1 MPYFQ
6 GMKAFSYLRVSGKGQ
21 VDGDGFERQRQAI
34 AKRAKADGFEVVR
47 EFIDAGISGTKDMD
61 ERPALSELFAAIVS
75 NGVRV
80 VIIERADR
88 LARDVMVGE
97 ILLSQ
102 FREEGAKVIDAE
114 SGIDLTA
121 DDPDNATSTLV
132 RQILAVVAQFEKT
145 SIVAKL
151 RKARA
156 RKRAETGRCEGRK
169 PFGSLAGE
177 DAALSR
183 MRQLRRKPIGKD
195 KRMSFAKIA
204 DQLNAEGIQT
214 RSGEPWAASS
224 VRDILN
230 RRSLDK
236 T

>member
-1 MPYFQ
+1 
-6 GMKAFSYLRVSGKGQ
+6 MKAFSYLRVSGKGQ

-61 ERPALSELFAAIVS
+61 ERPALSDLFAAIVG

-80 VIIERADR
+80 VLIERADR

-102 FREEGAKVIDAE
+102 FREEGVKVIEAE

-121 DDPDNATSTLV
+121 DDPDNATATLV

-156 RKRAETGRCEGRK
+156 RKRAEHGRCEGRK
-169 PFGSLAGE
+169 PYGE
-177 DAALSR
+177 RHGEQEAIAR
-183 MRQLRRKPIGKD
+183 MRQLRRKPIGKS

-204 DQLNAEGIQT
+204 SVLQAEGFKT
-214 RSGEPWAASS
+214 RTGEAWAASS
-224 VRDILN
+224 IRFILSKKQPTPTN
-230 RRSLDK
+230 HED
-236 T
+236 

>member
-1 MPYFQ
+1 
-6 GMKAFSYLRVSGKGQ
+6 MKAFSYLRVSGKSQ
-21 VDGDGFERQRQAI
+21 VDGDGFDRQREAI
-34 AKRAKADGFEVVR
+34 KKRAKADGFEIVR

-61 ERPALSELFAAIVS
+61 NRPALSELFAAIVG
-75 NGVRV
+75 NGVKA

-102 FREEGAKVIDAE
+102 FREEGAKVIEAE

-121 DDPDNATSTLV
+121 DDPDNATATLV

-156 RKRAETGRCEGRK
+156 RKRAETGRCEGVK
-169 PFGSLAGE
+169 PFGTFPGE
-177 DAALSR
+177 QEAIDR
-183 MRQLRRKPIGKD
+183 MRQLRRKPIGKT

-204 DQLNAEGIQT
+204 TTLQAEGVPT
-214 RSGEPWAASS
+214 RTGKPWAASS
-224 VRDILN
+224 VRDILA
-230 RRSLDK
+230 K
-236 T
+236 A

>member
-1 MPYFQ
+1 
-6 GMKAFSYLRVSGKGQ
+6 MKAFSYLRVSGKGQ
-21 VDGDGFERQRQAI
+21 VDGDGFDRQRDAI
-34 AKRAKADGFEVVR
+34 AKRAKADGFEIAR

-61 ERPALSELFAAIVS
+61 NRPALSELFAAIVG

-80 VIIERADR
+80 VLIERADR

-102 FREEGAKVIDAE
+102 FREEGVRVIEAE

-121 DDPDNATSTLV
+121 DDPDNATATLV

-156 RKRAETGRCEGRK
+156 RKRAEHGRCEGVK
-169 PFGSLAGE
+169 PFGTLPGE
-177 DAALSR
+177 AQAVER
-183 MRQLRRKPIGKD
+183 MRQLRRKPIGKA

-204 DQLNAEGIQT
+204 AALQTEGFRT
-214 RSGEPWAASS
+214 RGGKPWQAST
-224 VRDILN
+224 VRDIL
-230 RRSLDK
+230 SK
-236 T
+236 K

>member
-1 MPYFQ
+1 V
-6 GMKAFSYLRVSGKGQ
+6 KAFSYLRVSGKGQ
-21 VDGDGFERQRQAI
+21 VDGDGFDRQRDTI
-34 AKRAKADGFEVVR
+34 AKRAKADGFEVIR
-47 EFIDAGISGTKDMD
+47 EFIDAGVSGTKDM
-61 ERPALSELFAAIVS
+61 EKRPALSELFAAIVG

-102 FREEGAKVIDAE
+102 FREEGVKVIEAE

-121 DDPDNATSTLV
+121 DDPENATATLV
-132 RQILAVVAQFEKT
+132 RQILSVIAQFEKT

-156 RKRAETGRCEGRK
+156 RKRAEDGRCEGVK
-169 PFGSLAGE
+169 PFGTLPGE
-177 DAALSR
+177 QDAIER
-183 MRQLRRKPIGKD
+183 MRQLRRKPIGKA

-204 DQLNAEGIQT
+204 ATLQSEGFQT
-214 RSGEPWAASS
+214 RGGKPWQAST
-224 VRDILN
+224 VRDILAKKP
-230 RRSLDK
+230 S
-236 T
+236 

>member
-1 MPYFQ
+1 
-6 GMKAFSYLRVSGKGQ
+6 MKAFSYLRVSGKSQ
-21 VDGDGFERQRQAI
+21 VDGDGFDRQREAI
-34 AKRAKADGFEVVR
+34 KKRAKADGFEIVR

-61 ERPALSELFAAIVS
+61 NRPALSELFAAIVG
-75 NGVRV
+75 NGVKA

-102 FREEGAKVIDAE
+102 FREEGAKVIEAE

-121 DDPDNATSTLV
+121 DDPDNATATLV

-156 RKRAETGRCEGRK
+156 RKRAETGRCEGVK
-169 PFGSLAGE
+169 PFGTFPGE
-177 DAALSR
+177 QEAIDR
-183 MRQLRRKPIGKD
+183 MRQLRRKPIGKT

-204 DQLNAEGIQT
+204 ATLQAEGVPT
-214 RSGEPWAASS
+214 RTGKPWAASS
-224 VRDILN
+224 VRDILA
-230 RRSLDK
+230 K
-236 T
+236 A